1 MEPIWLA
8 FICGI
13 VIGVILG
20 GLSMGLFTLKQME
33 KNLAVGN
40 VETVASRLRDDI
52 KASGANHIMLN
63 IQAGSSTLAQA
74 KRTMDALPKIR
85 ARIAGD
91 LG

>member
-33 KNLAVGN
+33 KKNDL
-40 VETVASRLRDDI
+40 I
-52 KASGANHIMLN
+52 
-63 IQAGSSTLAQA
+63 
-74 KRTMDALPKIR
+74 RTIYKELQDN
-85 ARIAGD
+85 
-91 LG
+91 